1 MVKKTAVLVF
11 LLVIFILSLAPAQEK
26 EPYYEL
32 DPKPYNPAVDVNMD
46 MFMSHWKESHPRY
59 AYGSLIIRD
68 IFTKNTI
75 DDPLKPH
82 ARGAVLNVLNE
93 YAYGTLASGTST
105 IPSTLKGEQKI
116 FYFIGGEGT
125 ITSGMKTAGVY
136 AYVAV
141 LIPEG
146 LEFTIT
152 NTGTDPLKMILLG
165 EYVPVGFKP
174 RKDMLVRD
182 ENALPITGTT
192 GHWVNINK
200 RLFNRDDG
208 LATIIGMSPV
218 WLDPLTMAQPHASR
232 GLGTDVLWIALEGD
246 IYTLLGKKLR
256 RLTPGTA
263 FKNPSDGK
271 VYHANIN
278 VTDKP
283 IKLLWTR
290 TIAPEDMK

>member
-1 MVKKTAVLVF
+1 MTKKTTILVCF
-11 LLVIFILSLAPAQEK
+11 LVISISSLAPAQEK
-26 EPYYEL
+26 GPYYEL
-32 DPKPYNPAVDVNMD
+32 DPKPYDPSVDVNVD
-46 MFMSHWKESHPRY
+46 MFMSHWKESNPRP

-68 IFTKNTI
+68 IFTKNI
-75 DDPLKPH
+75 SDNPLKPH
-82 ARGAVLNVLNE
+82 ERGAVLNVLNE
-93 YAYGTLASGTST
+93 YAYGTLATETST

-125 ITSGMKTAGVY
+125 ISAGKKKSDVY

-152 NTGTDPLKMILLG
+152 NIGTEPLNMIIVG
-165 EYVPVGFKP
+165 ENIPKGFKP

-182 ENALPITGTT
+182 ENMLPITGTT

-200 RLFNRDDG
+200 HLFNRNDG

-218 WLDPLTMAQPHASR
+218 WLDPLTMAQPHASL
-232 GLGTDVLWIALEGD
+232 GLGTDVLWVALEGD

-256 RLTPGTA
+256 HLTPGTA

-290 TIAPEDMK
+290 SIKPQ

>member
-26 EPYYEL
+26 DPYYEL

-59 AYGSLIIRD
+59 AYGSLVIRD
-68 IFTKNTI
+68 IFTKNTS

-82 ARGAVLNVLNE
+82 ARGAVLNVLKE
-93 YAYGTLASGTST
+93 YAYGTLASRTST
-105 IPSTLKGEQKI
+105 TPSTLKGEQKI
-116 FYFIGGEGT
+116 FYFIDGEGT
-125 ITSGMKTAGVY
+125 ITAGGKKAGVY

-141 LIPEG
+141 LIPEE
-146 LEFTIT
+146 LVFTIT
-152 NTGTDPLKMILLG
+152 NTGTEPLNMILIG

>member
-1 MVKKTAVLVF
+1 MAKKTVVLVCF
-11 LLVIFILSLAPAQEK
+11 LVFSISLFAPAQEK
-26 EPYYEL
+26 GPYYEL
-32 DPKPYNPAVDVNMD
+32 DPKPYDPSVDVNMD

-59 AYGSLIIRD
+59 AYGSLVIRD
-68 IFTKNTI
+68 IFTKNI
-75 DDPLKPH
+75 SKDPLKPH
-82 ARGAVLNVLNE
+82 ARGAVLNVLKE
-93 YAYGTLASGTST
+93 YAYGTLAPKTST

-125 ITSGMKTAGVY
+125 ITAGGNTAGVY
-136 AYVAV
+136 VYVAA

-146 LEFTIT
+146 LEFTIA
-152 NTGTDPLKMILLG
+152 NTGTEPLNMILIG
-165 EYVPVGFKP
+165 ENIPEGFKS

-208 LATIIGMSPV
+208 LATIIGVSPV
-218 WLDPLTMAQPHASR
+218 WLDPLTMAQPHASL
-232 GLGTDVLWIALEGD
+232 GLGTDVLWVALEGD

-256 RLTPGTA
+256 HLTPGTA

-283 IKLLWTR
+283 IKLLWVR
-290 TIAPEDMK
+290 SIAPEDMK